1 MKKIQ
6 VLSILLLAL
15 ALLGCDLSA
24 EEMDQARKRCA
35 EWRNAHAPGGR
46 YTCLESG
53 LKMDCEVSGSKM
65 AKLVILACTPDGCA
79 IQAQYG
85 VR

>member
-1 MKKIQ
+1 MKKTRVI
-6 VLSILLLAL
+6 VLLLFGL
-15 ALLGCDLSA
+15 PLSGCDLSA

-65 AKLVILACTPDGCA
+65 AKLVILACTPAGCA

-85 VR
+85 IR